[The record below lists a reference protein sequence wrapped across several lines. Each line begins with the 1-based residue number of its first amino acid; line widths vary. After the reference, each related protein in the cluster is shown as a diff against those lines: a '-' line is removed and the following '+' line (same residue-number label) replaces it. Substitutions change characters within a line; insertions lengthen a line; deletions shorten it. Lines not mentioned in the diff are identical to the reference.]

1 MALDGFSRRERQ
13 IMDVL
18 YARGEATA
26 GDVLEAI
33 ADPSGYSS
41 IRTLLRVLEE
51 KGHVVRAGKSGR
63 AVVYKPAT
71 ARSIAQRSAI
81 RRLLETFFNG
91 SIEDGVA
98 ALLSGR
104 ARQPTDQELDRL
116 AQLVR
121 RARKKRR

>member
-1 MALDGFSRRERQ
+1 
-13 IMDVL
+13 MDVL

-98 ALLSGR
+98 ALLSAR